1 MAETTMISECT
12 SPTDV
17 AMLRW
22 AWARET
28 APEIPEWSAD
38 VSFVAEVERW
48 MTAPHRSVWT
58 AVTFVVAADG
68 TSTNAVVGMVC
79 LTEYTRMP
87 SPRTSAAGSWGYLGH
102 LYVAAEHR
110 GRGIGRDLIEG
121 ALGFAD
127 ARGYAKVVLSP
138 TTTSVP
144 LYARCGF
151 TVDNDVMVRHR

>member
-1 MAETTMISECT
+1 MAEATMISECT

-17 AMLRW
+17 AVLRW

-28 APEIPEWSAD
+28 APEIPAWSAD
-38 VSFVAEVERW
+38 AEFVTEVERW

-58 AVTFVVAADG
+58 AVTEVVAADRT
-68 TSTNAVVGMVC
+68 TSAAVGMVC

-87 SPRTSAAGSWGYLGH
+87 SPRSVAAESWGYLGH

-110 GRGIGRDLIEG
+110 GRGIGHDLIE
-121 ALGFAD
+121 AVLRFAD
-127 ARGYAKVVLSP
+127 ARGYTKVVLSP
-138 TTTSVP
+138 TSKSVP

-151 TVDNDVMVRHR
+151 STDNDLMVRYR